1 MSPVNAGPP
10 AAGAPSQDYAR
21 GPGGG
26 SDAAVKHHLLIG
38 GTGRAGTS
46 FLVRY
51 LDQCGMHTML
61 QLKGLSSWND
71 DANAGLENFPESDA
85 ELPYVIK
92 SAWFNEAVSGFF
104 KDPARKLDAVV
115 VPMRDLVEAASSRII
130 NDQVARIRDS
140 TAPDECTTWERWGTT
155 PGGVVYSLN
164 PLDQARIL
172 SLSFHAAIHELV
184 RHDVPLYFLDFP
196 RFIEDADYLYDK
208 LKPLLPADCDR
219 RQAQAAHDSIAD
231 TSMVRTGRDLN
242 SATPQPT
249 AAAIEPGI
257 TYPTATSLNQA
268 AKLRVKKSTKRSPSL
283 ARRLIN
289 RVRGS
294 IGP

>member
-1 MSPVNAGPP
+1 MTDTTAEKPNLGRPSP
-10 AAGAPSQDYAR
+10 DYAR
-21 GPGGG
+21 A
-26 SDAAVKHHLLIG
+26 SDSSSAALVNHHLMIG

-51 LDQCGMHTML
+51 LDLCGMNTMM
-61 QLKGLSSWND
+61 QREGLATWND

-85 ELPYVIK
+85 KLPYVIK
-92 SAWFNEAVSGFF
+92 SAWFHEFVSGFF
-104 KDPARKLDAVV
+104 KDPTRKLDAVL

-130 NDQVARIRDS
+130 NDQVARFRDPATPS
-140 TAPDECTTWERWGTT
+140 ECTTWERWGTT

-196 RFIEDADYLYDK
+196 RFIEDPDYLYAK
-208 LKPLLPADCDR
+208 LKPLLPNDCD
-219 RQAQAAHDSIAD
+219 QAKARLAHESIAD

-242 SATPQPT
+242 GPQPPRADAHT
-249 AAAIEPGI
+249 EPGI
-257 TYPTATSLNQA
+257 TYPSAGSLNQA
-268 AKLRVKKSTKRSPSL
+268 ASSRVRKSIRPAPSL
-283 ARRLIN
+283 LRRILN
-289 RVRGS
+289 RIRRVLG
-294 IGP
+294 